1 MAAPAGP
8 LNGNGKATDNVQE
21 EQTIYGTVT
30 QIVFQNTENGY
41 VVLRLLARDGE
52 EMTVTG
58 IIPNLGLG
66 EELICNGSWVTH
78 PSYGEQF
85 QARSF
90 ERRLPESA
98 RGVAEYLGSGL
109 IRGIGPRLAA
119 RIAETFG
126 TEAFEILQNDPEQL
140 TKIRGITARKARDIG
155 KQFTE
160 MSEMRLLMDFLTE
173 NGLPV
178 SLTPLL
184 YKRLGVAAV
193 DALSE
198 NPYMLCDEAYG
209 VEFYL
214 ADQLARHLD
223 IPRLAPERCDAGIL
237 YTMRFN
243 LDNGHTFIPVEKLVQ
258 ATVGLLSDDEVT
270 VEPERIEAGIA
281 RLEQNGQLVREFIC
295 NRDAVYLYAMHE
307 AEAYLAAT
315 LREMSA
321 QEYHYDFDLEEL
333 VASLEA
339 DSEIAYAPLQRK
351 AIVAAAKYGVTI
363 LTGGPGTGK
372 TTTVRGMLHL
382 YEALGLSVLLAAPT
396 GRAAKRLSELCG
408 MEAKTIH
415 RLLEAG
421 YTAGGGRLTF
431 QRCRT
436 NPLECDVVVLDEV
449 SMVDVTLMQ
458 ALLEALPHGARL
470 VLVGDADQLP
480 PVGPGNFLRDLIG
493 SGCVPVIALTEIF
506 RQAQQSDIVMNAHA
520 INLGQMPAPSHRD
533 GDFFVMKKDSAADI
547 MATVVSLCKERL
559 PRYYGLNPSQIQV
572 LSPARRQ
579 GAGTIPLNRLL
590 QEALNPAADGKQE
603 KRFGDTVFREGDRV
617 MQVRN
622 NYDIVW
628 ESLDGSETGTGMFN
642 GDVGEITQIF
652 PAQECLIVRFDD
664 KFATYTFDMLGELE
678 LAYAMTV
685 HKAQGSEFEAVV
697 VAVSREMSRRLLT
710 RSILYTAITRAKRLL
725 VLVGNADAIEYM
737 VKTNARNKRYSALRT
752 RLRRAETAQEDT
764 P

>member
-1 MAAPAGP
+1 M
-8 LNGNGKATDNVQE
+8 QE
-21 EQTIYGTVT
+21 QQTIYGTVT

-52 EMTVTG
+52 EVTVTG

-66 EELICNGSWVTH
+66 EELICNGTWITH

-85 QARSF
+85 QANSF

-109 IRGIGPRLAA
+109 IRGIGPKLAM

-126 TEAFEILQNDPEQL
+126 AEAFDVLQNEPERL
-140 TKIRGITARKARDIG
+140 TEIRGITARKARDIG

-198 NPYMLCDEAYG
+198 NPYMLCDEYYG
-209 VEFYL
+209 IEFYM
-214 ADQLARHLD
+214 ADQLAAHLD
-223 IPRLAPERCDAGIL
+223 IPRLSPERCDAGIL

-243 LDNGHTFIPVEKLVQ
+243 LDNGHTFIPVEKLVK
-258 ATVGLLSDDEVT
+258 AAADLLSDDDV
-270 VEPERIEAGIA
+270 VMEPERVEEGIL
-281 RLEQNGQLVREFIC
+281 RLESNGQLVREFIC
-295 NRDAVYLYAMHE
+295 NRDAVYLRVMHE
-307 AEAYLAAT
+307 AEDYLANS
-315 LREMSA
+315 LRVMAER
-321 QEYHYDFDLEEL
+321 EYQYDFDLEEL
-333 VASLEA
+333 LASLEA
-339 DSEIAYAPLQRK
+339 DSDIDYAPLQRK

-372 TTTVRGMLHL
+372 TTTVRGMLDL
-382 YEALGLSVLLAAPT
+382 YEALGLTVLLAAPT

-408 MEAKTIH
+408 MEAKTTH

-421 YTAGGGRLTF
+421 YANGGRLAF
-431 QRCRT
+431 QRCAT

-449 SMVDVTLMQ
+449 SMVDVVLMQ
-458 ALLEALPHGARL
+458 ALIEAMPQGARL

-520 INLGQMPAPSHRD
+520 INLGQMPAPSRKE
-533 GDFFVMKKDSAADI
+533 GDFFVMKKDNAADI

-579 GAGTIPLNRLL
+579 GAGTIPLNRML
-590 QEALNPAADGKQE
+590 QEALNPPAAGKPE
-603 KRFGDTVFREGDRV
+603 KRFGDTIFREGDRV

-642 GDVGEITQIF
+642 GDVGEITQIY

-664 KFATYTFDMLGELE
+664 KFATYTYDMLGELE

-697 VAVSREMSRRLLT
+697 VAVSNGMSRRLLT

-725 VLVGNADAIEYM
+725 VLVGNGDAIEYM

-752 RLRRAETAQEDT
+752 RLRMIDPEQV
-764 P
+764 

>member
-1 MAAPAGP
+1 M
-8 LNGNGKATDNVQE
+8 QE
-21 EQTIYGTVT
+21 QQTIYGTVT

-52 EMTVTG
+52 EVTVTG

-66 EELICNGSWVTH
+66 EELICNGTWITH

-85 QARSF
+85 QANSF

-109 IRGIGPRLAA
+109 IRGIGPKLAM

-126 TEAFEILQNDPEQL
+126 AEAFDVLQNEPERL
-140 TKIRGITARKARDIG
+140 TEIRGITARKARDIG

-198 NPYMLCDEAYG
+198 NPYMLCDEYYG
-209 VEFYL
+209 IEFYM
-214 ADQLARHLD
+214 ADQLAAHLD
-223 IPRLAPERCDAGIL
+223 IPRLSPERCDAGIL

-243 LDNGHTFIPVEKLVQ
+243 LDNGHTFIPVEKLVK
-258 ATVGLLSDDEVT
+258 AAADLLSDDDV
-270 VEPERIEAGIA
+270 VMEPERVEEGIL
-281 RLEQNGQLVREFIC
+281 RLESNGQLVREFIC
-295 NRDAVYLYAMHE
+295 NRDAVYLRVMHE
-307 AEAYLAAT
+307 AEDYLANS
-315 LREMSA
+315 LRVMAER
-321 QEYHYDFDLEEL
+321 EYQYDFDLEEL
-333 VASLEA
+333 LASLEA
-339 DSEIAYAPLQRK
+339 DSDIDYAPLQRK

-372 TTTVRGMLHL
+372 TTTVRGMLDL
-382 YEALGLSVLLAAPT
+382 YEALGLTVLLAAPT

-421 YTAGGGRLTF
+421 YANGGRLAF
-431 QRCRT
+431 QRCAT

-449 SMVDVTLMQ
+449 SMVDVVLMQ
-458 ALLEALPHGARL
+458 ALIEAMPQGARL

-520 INLGQMPAPSHRD
+520 INLGQMPAPSHKE
-533 GDFFVMKKDSAADI
+533 GDFFVMKKDNAADI

-579 GAGTIPLNRLL
+579 GAGTIPLNRML
-590 QEALNPAADGKQE
+590 QEALNPPAAGKPE
-603 KRFGDTVFREGDRV
+603 KRFGDTIFREGDRV

-642 GDVGEITQIF
+642 GDVGEITQIY

-664 KFATYTFDMLGELE
+664 KFATYTYDMLGELE

-697 VAVSREMSRRLLT
+697 VAVSNGMSRRLLT

-725 VLVGNADAIEYM
+725 VLVGNGDAIEYM

-752 RLRRAETAQEDT
+752 RLRMIDPEQV
-764 P
+764 

>member
-1 MAAPAGP
+1 MI
-8 LNGNGKATDNVQE
+8 Q
-21 EQTIYGTVT
+21 GTVT
-30 QIVFQNTENGY
+30 QIVFQNIENGY

-52 EMTVTG
+52 EVTVTG
-58 IIPNLGLG
+58 TIPNLGLG
-66 EELICNGSWVTH
+66 EELICCGNWVTH

-85 QARSF
+85 QANTF

-119 RIAETFG
+119 RIAEVFG
-126 TEAFEILQNDPEQL
+126 AEAFDVLQNEPERL
-140 TKIRGITARKARDIG
+140 TEIRGITARKARDIG

-173 NGLPV
+173 NSLPV

-198 NPYMLCDEAYG
+198 NPYMLCDEFYG
-209 VEFYL
+209 IEFHL
-214 ADQLARHLD
+214 ADQLAANLD
-223 IPRLAPERCDAGIL
+223 IPRLATERCDAAIL

-243 LDNGHTFIPVEKLVQ
+243 LDNGHTFIPVEKLVE
-258 ATVGLLSDDEVT
+258 ATASLLSDDEVT
-270 VEPERIEAGIA
+270 VQPERVEEGII
-281 RLEQNGQLVREFIC
+281 RLEGTGQVVREFIC
-295 NRDAVYLYAMHE
+295 NRDAVYLRAMHE
-307 AEAYLAAT
+307 AEDYLAET
-315 LREMSA
+315 LRQMSER
-321 QEYHYDFDLEEL
+321 EYTYDFDVEQL
-333 VASLEA
+333 VAELEA
-339 DSEIAYAPLQRK
+339 DSEIDYAPLQRQ
-351 AIVAAAKYGVTI
+351 AIVTAAKYGVTI

-382 YEALGLSVLLAAPT
+382 YEALGLTVLLAAPT

-421 YTAGGGRLTF
+421 YVVGGGRLAF
-431 QRCRT
+431 QRCAT

-449 SMVDVTLMQ
+449 SMVDVMLMQ
-458 ALLEALPHGARL
+458 ALLEAMPRDARL

-493 SGCVPVIALTEIF
+493 SGRVPVIALTEIF
-506 RQAQQSDIVMNAHA
+506 RQAQQSAIVMNAHA
-520 INLGQMPAPSHRD
+520 INLGQMPTPSGKD
-533 GDFFVMKKDSAADI
+533 GDFFVMKKDSPADI

-559 PRYYGLNPSQIQV
+559 PRYYGLSPKQIQV

-590 QEALNPAADGKQE
+590 QEALNPAADGKPE
-603 KRFGDTVFREGDRV
+603 KRFGDVIFREGDRV

-642 GDVGEITQIF
+642 GDVGEITQIL
-652 PAQECLIVRFDD
+652 PAQECMVVRFDD

-685 HKAQGSEFEAVV
+685 HKAQGSEFEAVIV
-697 VAVSREMSRRLLT
+697 TVSKGMSRRLLT
-710 RSILYTAITRAKRLL
+710 RSILYTAITRAKKLL
-725 VLVGNADAIEYM
+725 VLVGNPEAIEYM

-752 RLRRAETAQEDT
+752 RLRREEDEVQ
-764 P
+764 PK